1 MMWGRS
7 SKVKFT
13 KCGGADIKFCLGRM
27 LFFFQRYLRSS
38 NNPGI
43 FSNGICL
50 ALKIKICEHAVLFG
64 NGDWVC
70 LVEGTAKEDTCW
82 LGL

>member
-1 MMWGRS
+1 
-7 SKVKFT
+7 
-13 KCGGADIKFCLGRM
+13 M

-70 LVEGTAKEDTCW
+70 LVDGISKEDTC
-82 LGL
+82 